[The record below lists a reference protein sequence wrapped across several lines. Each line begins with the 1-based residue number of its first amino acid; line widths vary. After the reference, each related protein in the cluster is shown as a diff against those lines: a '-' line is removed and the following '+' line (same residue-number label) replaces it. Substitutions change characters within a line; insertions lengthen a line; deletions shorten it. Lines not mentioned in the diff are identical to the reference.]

1 MKERPVTDLKIQF
14 DGENDPSTLLDVANE
29 TIQPL
34 LEEQGID
41 VDEDRTYATRVSIG
55 ITIEGHV
62 DPESLWQ
69 SIQYE
74 LRHKLRSDGLSL
86 KTNVM
91 RAHRLY
97 QVNIDARKMK

>member
-29 TIQPL
+29 IVHPL
-34 LEEQGID
+34 LEEQG
-41 VDEDRTYATRVSIG
+41 VLVNMDRTYDTRVSIG
-55 ITIEGHV
+55 ITIEGHD

-74 LRHKLRSDGLSL
+74 LRHKLRSDGFTLR
-86 KTNVM
+86 KNKFYK
-91 RAHRLY
+91 AHRLY
-97 QVNIDARKMK
+97 QVNIDARKR